1 MITALLCTIIIYI
14 SCLGVH
20 EGAIIKSSPVPY
32 QETSNVLVNNK
43 SNPRAMKYNRS
54 ENPDEDDEESKSTT
68 YGAVEK
74 IDFKKTFCPVYHKK
88 SFESDSVLGLTTE
101 SGTESLNCDSAIE
114 SEANNVADNIFQ
126 DNIVNEPDKE
136 NSETFLV
143 SATSDQVVSLKDF
156 AFENQENFF
165 TIPDDLKIPLNI
177 PKNQLLDIPI
187 KQSFLGQSSKTFED
201 LSLIEEITE
210 HSSLSTIKSREVT
223 PRILS
228 EALDQTHD
236 NEEKAHKPRI
246 LQKTLSLDSPRVVSN
261 NKITKICSEID
272 FKLPSKSN
280 PATPREDQNDN
291 DKNKKPKFAQ
301 NKPKVV
307 SKRYQRSPPRDSPS
321 YPKPIQTKTGLVV
334 TQVERELEPVMGRS
348 SSSASLILRSSPQ
361 PLDRLVSKSSEN
373 ISAGQIPRYKRQKY
387 DHVESKVKKYIEES
401 QRNNSKQSKM
411 QRKELSSSSSSLVKI
426 SSNDLPVPVLEV
438 RPKTADATT
447 HKLSRSSGGGLQKLK
462 MKRLLSKSE
471 TNLKHCKV
479 LSTPSLLSKSSFSI
493 GHIGAIYDTSE
504 EEDVTQLT
512 AIYKDE
518 TLDTKAG
525 SLLDLV
531 AKERK
536 SKQEAKKVI
545 TELQTSFDDLLQR
558 YAAAENALDKVR
570 FGIKPSEDGSRQET
584 FTMAEKVAEKIASFE
599 IKEKHERSVG
609 TFEIRKTDKKIQI
622 AREKIIGIL
631 NQVMTKLLKT
641 VSSHDLNF
649 WMSSI
654 V

>member
-1 MITALLCTIIIYI
+1 MIIKLCNDY
-14 SCLGVH
+14 LPYLVVDD
-20 EGAIIKSSPVPY
+20 GAIIVRSPVPY
-32 QETSNVLVNNK
+32 QETNKLLVNNT

-54 ENPDEDDEESKSTT
+54 ENPDEDDTESKSTT
-68 YGAVEK
+68 FGAVEK
-74 IDFKKTFCPVYHKK
+74 IDFNKTFCPVYYKK
-88 SFESDSVLGLTTE
+88 SFESDSVIGLTTE

-126 DNIVNEPDKE
+126 DNIVNEADKD

-165 TIPDDLKIPLNI
+165 HLPDDFKIPLNI
-177 PKNQLLDIPI
+177 PKNQLLDIPM

-223 PRILS
+223 PRIPS
-228 EALDQTHD
+228 ETPNQSDDTNQL
-236 NEEKAHKPRI
+236 HKPRI
-246 LQKTLSLDSPRVVSN
+246 LKKTLSLDSPRGVSN

-280 PATPREDQNDN
+280 PATPREDQNDA
-291 DKNKKPKFAQ
+291 DKSKKQKFAQ
-301 NKPKVV
+301 NKPKIVA
-307 SKRYQRSPPRDSPS
+307 KRYQRSPPRDSPS
-321 YPKPIQTKTGLVV
+321 VPKPIQTKTGLVV
-334 TQVERELEPVMGRS
+334 TQVTREEEPVMGRS

-361 PLDRLVSKSSEN
+361 PLDRQVSKSTEN
-373 ISAGQIPRYKRQKY
+373 IPTGQIPRYKRQKY

-401 QRNNSKQSKM
+401 QRNNSQLSKM
-411 QRKELSSSSSSLVKI
+411 QRKRELSNSSSSLVKM

-447 HKLSRSSGGGLQKLK
+447 LKLSRPSGGGGLQKIK

-479 LSTPSLLSKSSFSI
+479 LSTPSALSKSSFSI

-512 AIYKDE
+512 AIYNDE
-518 TLDTKAG
+518 KLDTKAG

-570 FGIKPSEDGSRQET
+570 FGIKPSDDGSRQEA
-584 FTMAEKVAEKIASFE
+584 FTMAEKIAEKIASFE
-599 IKEKHERSVG
+599 IKEKQERSVG
-609 TFEIRKTDKKIQI
+609 AFEVKKTDKKMQI
-622 AREKIIGIL
+622 AREKLVGIS
-631 NQVMTKLLKT
+631 NQV
-641 VSSHDLNF
+641 
-649 WMSSI
+649 
-654 V
+654 

>member
-1 MITALLCTIIIYI
+1 MLLSSLINDHRYVMILP
-14 SCLGVH
+14 LGVYD
-20 EGAIIKSSPVPY
+20 GAIIVRSPVPY
-32 QETSNVLVNNK
+32 QETNNLLVNNT
-43 SNPRAMKYNRS
+43 SNPSAMKYNHS

-68 YGAVEK
+68 FGAVEK
-74 IDFKKTFCPVYHKK
+74 INFNKTFCPVYHKK

-126 DNIVNEPDKE
+126 ENIVNEADKD
-136 NSETFLV
+136 NNETFLV

-165 TIPDDLKIPLNI
+165 QLPDDFKIPLNI
-177 PKNQLLDIPI
+177 PKNQLLDIPL

-210 HSSLSTIKSREVT
+210 HSSLSTIKSREAT
-223 PRILS
+223 PRISS
-228 EALDQTHD
+228 EPPDQSNDT
-236 NEEKAHKPRI
+236 KQVHKPRI
-246 LQKTLSLDSPRVVSN
+246 LKKTTSLDSPRGISN

-280 PATPREDQNDN
+280 PATPREEQNDA
-291 DKNKKPKFAQ
+291 DKNKKQKFAQ
-301 NKPKVV
+301 NKPKIVA
-307 SKRYQRSPPRDSPS
+307 KRYQRSPPRDSPS
-321 YPKPIQTKTGLVV
+321 VPKPIQTKTGLVV
-334 TQVERELEPVMGRS
+334 TQVAREEEAGMARS

-361 PLDRLVSKSSEN
+361 PLDRKVSKSTDN
-373 ISAGQIPRYKRQKY
+373 IPTGQIPRYKRQKY

-401 QRNNSKQSKM
+401 QRNNSKLSKM
-411 QRKELSSSSSSLVKI
+411 QRKRELSSSSSSLVKI
-426 SSNDLPVPVLEV
+426 SSSDLPVPVLEV

-447 HKLSRSSGGGLQKLK
+447 LKLTRSSGGGLPKIK
-462 MKRLLSKSE
+462 MKRSLSKSE

-479 LSTPSLLSKSSFSI
+479 LSTPSVLSKSSFSI

-504 EEDVTQLT
+504 EDDVTQLT
-512 AIYKDE
+512 AIYNDE

-570 FGIKPSEDGSRQET
+570 FGIKPSDDGSRQEA
-584 FTMAEKVAEKIASFE
+584 FTMAEKIAEKIASFE
-599 IKEKHERSVG
+599 IKEKQERYVG
-609 TFEIRKTDKKIQI
+609 AFEAKKTEKQMLI
-622 AREKIIGIL
+622 AREKIVGIS
-631 NQVMTKLLKT
+631 NQVATGFK
-641 VSSHDLNF
+641 NYR
-649 WMSSI
+649 
-654 V
+654 

>member
-1 MITALLCTIIIYI
+1 MYQNLQ
-14 SCLGVH
+14 
-20 EGAIIKSSPVPY
+20 IKV
-32 QETSNVLVNNK
+32 
-43 SNPRAMKYNRS
+43 
-54 ENPDEDDEESKSTT
+54 
-68 YGAVEK
+68 
-74 IDFKKTFCPVYHKK
+74 IDHK
-88 SFESDSVLGLTTE
+88 
-101 SGTESLNCDSAIE
+101 
-114 SEANNVADNIFQ
+114 
-126 DNIVNEPDKE
+126 
-136 NSETFLV
+136 
-143 SATSDQVVSLKDF
+143 
-156 AFENQENFF
+156 
-165 TIPDDLKIPLNI
+165 
-177 PKNQLLDIPI
+177 
-187 KQSFLGQSSKTFED
+187 
-201 LSLIEEITE
+201 
-210 HSSLSTIKSREVT
+210 
-223 PRILS
+223 
-228 EALDQTHD
+228 
-236 NEEKAHKPRI
+236 EKAHKPRI

-272 FKLPSKSN
+272 CKLPSKSN

-291 DKNKKPKFAQ
+291 EKNKKPKFAQ

-321 YPKPIQTKTGLVV
+321 VPKPIQTKTGLVV
-334 TQVERELEPVMGRS
+334 TQVEREPGPVMGRS

-361 PLDRLVSKSSEN
+361 PLDRQVSKSTEN
-373 ISAGQIPRYKRQKY
+373 IGAGQIPRYKRQKY

-401 QRNNSKQSKM
+401 QRNNSKQSRL
-411 QRKELSSSSSSLVKI
+411 QRKKELSSSSSSLVKMT
-426 SSNDLPVPVLEV
+426 SNDLPVPVLEA

-447 HKLSRSSGGGLQKLK
+447 HKLSRLGGGGLQKLK
-462 MKRLLSKSE
+462 MKRSLSKSE

-479 LSTPSLLSKSSFSI
+479 LSTPSFLSKSSFSI

-504 EEDVTQLT
+504 EEEVTQLT

-570 FGIKPSEDGSRQET
+570 FGIKPSDDGSRQET

-609 TFEIRKTDKKIQI
+609 AFEIRKTDKKMQM

-631 NQVMTKLLKT
+631 NQVLTRL
-641 VSSHDLNF
+641 LNF
-649 WMSSI
+649 WMSSTHTFRLMI
-654 V
+654 KPKLLNIACFLFNIKS